1 MAQLTNKLKNDHKVL
16 VSALEEI
23 KNIGIA
29 HPDAPKKLIAAKAAL
44 LAHLK
49 HEDVE
54 LYPVLKKAAASDGS
68 MQSTLNVLAKDMET
82 LAPAALAFFAKYEKG
97 GDPTE
102 FSRDFSKLFSALA
115 TRIRREEETLYAM
128 FDKVAD
134 KKAA

>member
-1 MAQLTNKLKNDHKVL
+1 MAQLTAKLKNDHKVL

-23 KNIGIA
+23 KSLGIS
-29 HPDAPKKLIAAKAAL
+29 HPDTPKKLVAAKGAL

-54 LYPVLKKAAASDGS
+54 LYPVLKKAATAESSIQG
-68 MQSTLNVLAKDMET
+68 TLNVLAKDMET
-82 LAPAALAFFAKYEKG
+82 LAPAALNFFAKYEKG
-97 GDPTE
+97 GDPME
-102 FSRDFSKLFSALA
+102 FTRDFAKLHTALA
-115 TRIRREEETLYAM
+115 TRIRREEESLYAM

>member
-1 MAQLTNKLKNDHKVL
+1 MSQLTSKLKNDHKVL

-23 KNIGIA
+23 KKLGIA
-29 HPDAPKKLIAAKAAL
+29 HPDAPKKLVAAKAAL

-54 LYPVLKKAAASDGS
+54 LYPVLKKAATTDTS

-82 LAPAALAFFAKYEKG
+82 LAPAALDFFAKYEKG
-97 GDPTE
+97 GNPME
-102 FSRDFSKLFSALA
+102 FARDFAKLHSALA
-115 TRIRREEETLYAM
+115 NRIRREEESLYNM
-128 FDKVAD
+128 FDKVVD